1 MYGQQ
6 GNSQGGS
13 RSERLSS
20 DADTERCNSP
30 ALSSSAAVLHITGTR
45 KNRAMSNPVRQTRAS
60 MLRAEANKKLTESKA
75 RATSDAKR
83 RASKPLDRDLRPG
96 GCGEGSSAL
105 AVPST
110 RHTLPNGF
118 EVGDPF
124 TENTPTKIPPVSKR
138 FRSDLVAAT
147 ASLDHEVSPS
157 VSSNR
162 NRVTTTT
169 ITATTSNKNRHSS
182 FDPCWRRHGSPSENT
197 QISITSSLLTTPGK
211 YALISRVD
219 TVNAQ
224 LLREMSGGSRYS
236 SYCPPTGQEEY
247 VARYGNA
254 TIATAVARAQMVDCG
269 KPLPSP
275 ESPKAQEGSAPSRRT
290 SLSDGSVVLDPS
302 DHLPP
307 KRLAA
312 QAAGSRRSAGRPE
325 IGDQIDNTHAKRVR
339 PAPAANA
346 SRIHTGKAPMT
357 LSEQQRK
364 ILGRDA
370 GIEAT
375 AIRPDIYTRLAVH
388 PPLRPAGPSGIGT
401 GAAVRLQR
409 SRDTSATI
417 PAAGAAAARGGEAPA
432 PIQRLPIKKAASTAR
447 PPRRS
452 PTVESPCK
460 TRPSLHPPAKKPVP
474 LGFKS
479 NNPRANQ
486 ARDPERKS
494 PVQQAP
500 ALVEKPQAVK
510 ASPNGAEHKAHRQQQ
525 KTQGPRAPGAAG
537 PSPEQLFALENPTG
551 IPMPP
556 LPPAPLADI
565 TRLGVAKNPRPSLG
579 RRWLSRKTP
588 SKVVGAITTTT
599 PTFGDQKENVP
610 PSSHLAPDPA
620 LPDAQSGGRSKKHLG
635 LKNIFHKSPRDSHGS
650 RFSGRGFLGLGGAPD
665 GGPATQTAPDATP
678 KPFGFSK
685 DEVNQLKSQ
694 LRSHCP
700 AVDGGMNTVIGRYYT
715 SPLPSYDQSPS
726 RDVRN
731 GNPIGVAMEL
741 IHAASKER
749 DRAQSERMFQ
759 LSEIMVDAVTKS
771 HEASAASEV
780 AKRASQEAELAN
792 VEVSLKLRQC
802 VAWVQ
807 DWKRMA
813 AKVMLAR

>member
-1 MYGQQ
+1 
-6 GNSQGGS
+6 
-13 RSERLSS
+13 
-20 DADTERCNSP
+20 
-30 ALSSSAAVLHITGTR
+30 
-45 KNRAMSNPVRQTRAS
+45 MSNPVRQTRAS
-60 MLRAEANKKLTESKA
+60 MLRAEANKKLTEA
-75 RATSDAKR
+75 RARTTSDAKR
-83 RASKPLDRDLRPG
+83 RASKPLDRDSRPG
-96 GCGEGSSAL
+96 GCGEDSSAL

-124 TENTPTKIPPVSKR
+124 TENTPTKIRPVSKR

-147 ASLDHEVSPS
+147 ASLDHEASPVSF
-157 VSSNR
+157 NR
-162 NRVTTTT
+162 NRPTTT
-169 ITATTSNKNRHSS
+169 ITTTTTTTTTTNNNKNRHSS
-182 FDPCWRRHGSPSENT
+182 FDPCWSRPGIPPENT

-236 SYCPPTGQEEY
+236 SHCPPTDQEEY
-247 VARYGNA
+247 VTRYRDA

-269 KPLPSP
+269 KPLLSP
-275 ESPKAQEGSAPSRRT
+275 ESPKAQERSAPSRRT
-290 SLSDGSVVLDPS
+290 SLSDGSAVPDAS
-302 DHLPP
+302 DCLPP

-325 IGDQIDNTHAKRVR
+325 IGDQIDNTHATRAR

-346 SRIHTGKAPMT
+346 SRIHTGKAPIA

-375 AIRPDIYTRLAVH
+375 AIRPDIYTRLAVS
-388 PPLRPAGPSGIGT
+388 PPLLPAGPPGIGT

-409 SRDTSATI
+409 SRDSSATI
-417 PAAGAAAARGGEAPA
+417 PAAGAAAAARGGEAPA
-432 PIQRLPIKKAASTAR
+432 PIQRLPAKKAASTAR

-460 TRPSLHPPAKKPVP
+460 TKPSLHPPAKKPVP

-479 NNPRANQ
+479 NNPEANQ
-486 ARDPERKS
+486 ARDPEGKS

-500 ALVEKPQAVK
+500 APAKKPQAAK
-510 ASPNGAEHKAHRQQQ
+510 ASPNGAEHKAQRQQQQ
-525 KTQGPRAPGAAG
+525 KTYGLRAPGAAG

-579 RRWLSRKTP
+579 RRWLSRKTSP
-588 SKVVGAITTTT
+588 KVVGATTTT
-599 PTFGDQKENVP
+599 TTTFGDQKENVP
-610 PSSHLAPDPA
+610 PSAHLAPDAA

-650 RFSGRGFLGLGGAPD
+650 HFSGKGFLKFGKTPEGE
-665 GGPATQTAPDATP
+665 PAAQTAPGATP

-700 AVDGGMNTVIGRYYT
+700 AGDGGMNTVIGRYYT